1 MPNSKIIHCKRNSK
15 DNILSLYKND
25 FDDRLNF
32 SYDFEDL
39 FKFYKEYR
47 ELMDL
52 WKIKLNKEI
61 YDVEYENIINSPEAE
76 IKKLL
81 KFCELNFEENCLNFY
96 KNKRP
101 IKTVSSAQARKP
113 LYNKSINSY
122 KNFEIYM
129 KDIFQQIDNFK

>member
-1 MPNSKIIHCKRNSK
+1 M
-15 DNILSLYKND
+15 
-25 FDDRLNF
+25 
-32 SYDFEDL
+32 
-39 FKFYKEYR
+39 
-47 ELMDL
+47 
-52 WKIKLNKEI
+52 NKEI
-61 YDVEYENIINSPEAE
+61 YDVEYENIIKSPEAE

-81 KFCELNFEENCLNFY
+81 KFCELDFEQNCLNFY

-129 KDIFQQIDNFK
+129 KDIFQQIDNFE